1 MDTDDLTEGPGL
13 HRGAGSGEELTR
25 EEAHPRWGLLALG
38 HSLASQPLSL
48 SRNQDDL

>member
-25 EEAHPRWGLLALG
+25 EEAYPQRGLLVLG
-38 HSLASQPLSL
+38 QGLASQPLSVSL
-48 SRNQDDL
+48 

>member
-25 EEAHPRWGLLALG
+25 EEAHPHWGLLGLLATALQ
-38 HSLASQPLSL
+38 ASLSL
-48 SRNQDDL
+48 